1 MHQQIQNFK
10 INFEKMIK
18 EWKNR
23 EEQKIYKVGMRKVK
37 LPQIQETLNIQ

>member
-18 EWKNR
+18 EWKKR
-23 EEQKIYKVGMRKVK
+23 GKRK
-37 LPQIQETLNIQ
+37 NIQS